1 VAETVRLPKFIFGFQ
16 LILQVEFLL
25 DQAIAQKQRPLSHS
39 MIIILYLLFTIVC
52 VWWQKTK
59 QICQLHDKKKWNE
72 RKHNKNKKARFSQRI
87 FGTRNAFIEI
97 SHSFIKQ

>member
-25 DQAIAQKQRPLSHS
+25 DQPIAQKQRPLSHS

-52 VWWQKTK
+52 V
-59 QICQLHDKKKWNE
+59 
-72 RKHNKNKKARFSQRI
+72 
-87 FGTRNAFIEI
+87 
-97 SHSFIKQ
+97 